1 MSGMANKWIR
11 RFCVF
16 VVVATFVAAPAV
28 AGWAGSLAPA
38 DMTGGSMA
46 DMAANSGDCDA
57 CDMDTAAGDLCMN
70 YCAVAAAVTPGA
82 FVPADLPAGD
92 FVRPDIDFSS
102 GQAITPATHPPEALL
117 NI

>member
-1 MSGMANKWIR
+1 MSVMGNKWIR

-16 VVVATFVAAPAV
+16 VAVATFVAAPAV
-28 AGWAGSLAPA
+28 AGWASLMAPA

-46 DMAANSGDCDA
+46 DMSANAGDCDA
-57 CDMDTAAGDLCMN
+57 CDMDSAAGDLCMN
-70 YCAVAAAVTPGA
+70 YCAVAAAVTPVA
-82 FVPADLPAGD
+82 FVPADPPAGD

-102 GQAITPATHPPEALL
+102 GQAITPATHPPEVFL

>member
-16 VVVATFVAAPAV
+16 VVVATFGAAPAV

-70 YCAVAAAVTPGA
+70 YCAVAAAVPPGA

-92 FVRPDIDFSS
+92 FVPPDIDFSS